1 MPTVL
6 FNYQVTNAIFKM
18 SLKAS
23 SVKCGTSQKF
33 SQNTILRS
41 RTRTLTDISG
51 AGPGA
56 SEAGPGP
63 LLTSQ
68 VELLVVSDFQ
78 VLFIVTNSFI
88 FAVIRG
94 PGSFFFMLVICLI

>member
-1 MPTVL
+1 MQNIQFILDTIPTV

-18 SLKAS
+18 YLKAS

-56 SEAGPGP
+56 SEARPGP

-78 VLFIVTNSFI
+78 V
-88 FAVIRG
+88 
-94 PGSFFFMLVICLI
+94 

>member
-51 AGPGA
+51 AGPG
-56 SEAGPGP
+56 P

-78 VLFIVTNSFI
+78 V
-88 FAVIRG
+88 
-94 PGSFFFMLVICLI
+94 